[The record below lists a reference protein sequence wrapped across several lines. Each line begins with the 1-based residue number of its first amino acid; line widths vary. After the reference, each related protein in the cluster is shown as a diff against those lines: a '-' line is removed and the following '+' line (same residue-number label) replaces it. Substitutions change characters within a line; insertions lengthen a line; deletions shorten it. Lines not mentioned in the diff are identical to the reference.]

1 MAAGR
6 QHHTEVDAEPHST
19 PEISI
24 CRTCPER
31 SVFLEEG
38 NTDGWIASD
47 YTVEIVR

>member
-6 QHHTEVDAEPHST
+6 QDHAEVDAESHLT

-47 YTVEIVR
+47 HTVEIVR